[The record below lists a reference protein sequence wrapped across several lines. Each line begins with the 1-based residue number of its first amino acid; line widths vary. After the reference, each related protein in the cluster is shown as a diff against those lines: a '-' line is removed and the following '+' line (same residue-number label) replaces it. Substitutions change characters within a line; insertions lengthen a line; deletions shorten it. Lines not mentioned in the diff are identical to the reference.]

1 MKISYILNFDEPKA
15 DLEKLFYEKFCID
28 NAQHFAN
35 VIKDYDYHLR
45 NIIKYNDAKYTEQ
58 EINII
63 QSLRDTLHNLLQDS
77 EYSFYDFI

>member
-35 VIKDYDYHLR
+35 VIK
-45 NIIKYNDAKYTEQ
+45 T
-58 EINII
+58 
-63 QSLRDTLHNLLQDS
+63 
-77 EYSFYDFI
+77 